1 MARERP
7 DYRATMEQLNTL
19 YPGRE
24 LLTMDEMKAV
34 TGYQTGDSI
43 RKHFPS
49 VCGGRYN
56 KTTVA
61 RILAGGTAF

>member
-7 DYRATMEQLNTL
+7 DFRATMEQLNRL
-19 YPGRE
+19 YPERE
-24 LLTMDEMKAV
+24 LLTLEDMKAV

-49 VCGGRYN
+49 VCGGKYN
-56 KTTVA
+56 KSTVA
-61 RILAGGTAF
+61 RILAGGAAC

>member
-7 DYRATMEQLNTL
+7 DYRTTMEQLNTL

-24 LLTMDEMKAV
+24 LLSLEDMKAV
-34 TGYQTGDSI
+34 TGYQTSDSI

-49 VCGGRYN
+49 VCGGKYN

-61 RILAGGTAF
+61 RILAGGGV

>member
-7 DYRATMEQLNTL
+7 DYRATLEQLNSL

-24 LLTMDEMKAV
+24 LLTAAEVQAV
-34 TGYQTGDSI
+34 SGYKTRDSI

-49 VCGGRYN
+49 VCGGKYN

-61 RILAGGTAF
+61 RILAGGAA

>member
-1 MARERP
+1 MAREKP
-7 DYRATMEQLNTL
+7 DFRETLAQLNAL
-19 YPGRE
+19 FPERE
-24 LLTMDEMKAV
+24 LLTMAEMMAV

-61 RILAGGTAF
+61 RILAGGAEC

>member
-1 MARERP
+1 MEREKP
-7 DYRATMEQLNTL
+7 DYRATMEQLNNQF
-19 YPGRE
+19 PGRE
-24 LLTMDEMKAV
+24 LLTMAEMMAV

-61 RILAGGTAF
+61 RILAGGTAC

>member
-7 DYRATMEQLNTL
+7 DYRATLEQLNEL

-24 LLTMDEMKAV
+24 LLTAAEVQAV
-34 TGYQTGDSI
+34 TGYTTRDSI
-43 RKHFPS
+43 RKHFPA
-49 VCGGRYN
+49 VCGGKYN

-61 RILAGGTAF
+61 RILAGGAT

>member
-1 MARERP
+1 MAREKL
-7 DYRATMEQLNTL
+7 DYRSTMEQLNAL

-24 LLTMDEMKAV
+24 LLTMEEVKAV
-34 TGYQTGDSI
+34 TGYRTAYSI

-56 KTTVA
+56 KATIA
-61 RILAGGTAF
+61 RILAGGAAC

>member
-1 MARERP
+1 MAREKQ
-7 DYRATMEQLNTL
+7 DFRATMEQLNNQF
-19 YPGRE
+19 PGRE

-61 RILAGGTAF
+61 RILAGGGAA